1 MYLLGKQIIQYD
13 MLTENQKVIDQI
25 DQEEEITC
33 FLYFKNLMLDD
44 NILYSV
50 HAMNKIY
57 PSVVGKN
64 YSKNMTQ
71 RYVLAH
77 LEKEER
83 VVALLLVC
91 DNKYIVALSELQGI
105 YKLSYIDVHTK
116 EIVGNESLD
125 IKCVLGMFVP

>member
-1 MYLLGKQIIQYD
+1 
-13 MLTENQKVIDQI
+13 
-25 DQEEEITC
+25 
-33 FLYFKNLMLDD
+33 MLDD

-83 VVALLLVC
+83 IVGLLLVC

-125 IKCVLGMFVP
+125 IKFVQGMFVP